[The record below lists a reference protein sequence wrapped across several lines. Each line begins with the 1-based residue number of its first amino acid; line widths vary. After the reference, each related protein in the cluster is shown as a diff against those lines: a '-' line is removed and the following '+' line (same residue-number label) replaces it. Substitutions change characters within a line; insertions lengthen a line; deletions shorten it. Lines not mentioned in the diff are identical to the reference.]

1 MLSFATKLLKYKIN
15 EQNYFLLLQYLFG
28 SGISPISVFSKLDQP
43 NLFSAISNQSDRKGI
58 KREIKLELE
67 KFHKNRTQLLKND
80 GNKINNNDKS
90 VSR

>member
-1 MLSFATKLLKYKIN
+1 MNKIIF
-15 EQNYFLLLQYLFG
+15 YFYNIYLGPVFHQFQF
-28 SGISPISVFSKLDQP
+28 FSKLDQQ

-90 VSR
+90 VLR